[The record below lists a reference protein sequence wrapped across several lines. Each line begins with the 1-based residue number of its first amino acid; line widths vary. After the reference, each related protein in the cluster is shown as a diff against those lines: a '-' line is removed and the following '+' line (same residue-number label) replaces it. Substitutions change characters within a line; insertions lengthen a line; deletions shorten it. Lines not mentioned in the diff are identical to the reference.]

1 VGILKPLLSSLT
13 EAPQIYGSALPT
25 RIPNPVVFDVAVLE
39 QFLYSIWT
47 FLGLRI
53 FHGRA
58 DSPPV
63 FACNIVAVFNSQSGQ
78 KDNERILAGRDLDTR
93 SG

>member
-1 VGILKPLLSSLT
+1 M
-13 EAPQIYGSALPT
+13 PT

-39 QFLYSIWT
+39 QFLYSTWT
-47 FLGLRI
+47 FLNLRI
-53 FHGRA
+53 FHRPA

-63 FACNIVAVFNSQSGQ
+63 FASSIVAVCTSESGQ
-78 KDNERILAGRDLDTR
+78 KDNERILVGRDLDTR